1 MRKIYSATLC
11 VMLVSTLAAAQEV
24 MRLSMAECMD
34 YAMKHNNTVRNAA
47 IDVLIQDA
55 QNRQTLS
62 ASRPHINA
70 KAEID
75 DMNVPQKTFMEA
87 KNFYPNAADGDIAAV
102 AFSLPYTASV
112 GATATQLVFDGAVFI
127 ALKARKSVLELAKSN
142 EKATQESIRYN
153 VFKAYNSLIIA
164 YRQFDIVKNSLGF
177 ARSLERDLEITRKN
191 GFAEKIDVERTS
203 VQVNNLATDS
213 IRIANLLTV
222 SEDVL
227 KFQMGLGMD
236 KSIVLTDTALEQ
248 HKNDALALLAEEKSY
263 ERIPEYNIASTAL
276 KLSEYNLKRYKYSAL
291 PTVNVFWGTGF
302 NYGSNKFEGVF
313 NKLYKYEYNSAFGLQ
328 INLPIYNGGLRLQQV
343 RETQLNIEKSNNNI
357 SLIKESI
364 DFQVALSRT
373 TLRNALL
380 QVQSQKRNMELADDV
395 LDLAQKKFKA
405 GVGSNLEI
413 TQAQTDQLRAQ
424 NGYFSALLDVTNAE
438 ADLRKALGLL
448 K

>member
-1 MRKIYSATLC
+1 MRKIYSAALC
-11 VMLVSTLAAAQEV
+11 IVLACTTAGAQEV
-24 MRLSMAECMD
+24 MRLSLADCMD
-34 YAMKHNNTVRNAA
+34 YAMKHNNSVKNAG
-47 IDVLIQDA
+47 IDVQIQDA
-55 QNRQTLS
+55 QNKQTLS
-62 ASRPHINA
+62 ASRPHINGRG
-70 KAEID
+70 ELDYMYI
-75 DMNVPQKTFMEA
+75 PQKSFMDASTFNPSIPA
-87 KNFYPNAADGDIAAV
+87 GTIAPV
-102 AFSLPYTASV
+102 TFSLPYAGSV
-112 GATATQLVFDGAVFI
+112 GATASQLVFDGAVFI
-127 ALKARKSVLELAKSN
+127 ALKARKSVMELARNN
-142 EKATQESIRYN
+142 EKATTETIRYN

-164 YRQFDIVKNSLGF
+164 YRQFEIVKNSLGF

-213 IRIANLLTV
+213 IRIANLLNV

-227 KFQMGLGMD
+227 KYQIGLKMD
-236 KSIVLTDTALEQ
+236 VQIQLTDTALEQ
-248 HKNDALALLAEEKSY
+248 HKADAISLLSEEKSY
-263 ERIPEYNIASTAL
+263 ERIPEYNIAATAL
-276 KLSEYNLKRYKYSAL
+276 KLNEYNLKRYKYSAL
-291 PTVNVFWGTGF
+291 PTVNVFWAYGT
-302 NYGSNKFEGVF
+302 NYGSDKFEHIF
-313 NKLYKYEYNSAFGLQ
+313 DKLYKYELSSAFGLQ
-328 INLPIYNGGLRLQQV
+328 INLPIYNGGLRTQQL
-343 RETQLNIEKSNNNI
+343 RESQLNIAKSNNNI
-357 SLIKESI
+357 SFIKESI

>member
-1 MRKIYSATLC
+1 MRKIYSAALC
-11 VMLVSTLAAAQEV
+11 VMLVSNLAGAQEV
-24 MRLSMAECMD
+24 VRLSMAECMD
-34 YAMKHNNTVRNAA
+34 YAMKHNNSVRNAA

-62 ASRPHINA
+62 ASRPHINS

-75 DMNVPQKTFMEA
+75 YLNVPQKSFMDA
-87 KNFYPNAADGDIAAV
+87 KNFSPTAPDGQIAAI

-112 GATATQLVFDGAVFI
+112 GVTASQLLFDGAVFI
-127 ALKARKSVLELAKSN
+127 ALKARRSVLELAKSN

-153 VFKAYNSLIIA
+153 VFKAYNSLVIA
-164 YRQFDIVKNSLGF
+164 YRQFEIVKNSLGF

-248 HKNDALALLAEEKSY
+248 HKNDALALLAEDKSY

-276 KLSEYNLKRYKYSAL
+276 RLNEYNLKRYKYSAL
-291 PTVNVFWGTGF
+291 PTVNVFWGTGV
-302 NYGSNKFEGVF
+302 NYGSKKFEEVF
-313 NKLYKYEYNSAFGLQ
+313 TKLYNYEYNSAFGLQ

-343 RETQLNIEKSNNNI
+343 RESQLNIEKSNNNI

-364 DFQVALSRT
+364 DFQVAISRT

-405 GVGSNLEI
+405 GVGSNMEI

>member
-1 MRKIYSATLC
+1 
-11 VMLVSTLAAAQEV
+11 MLISTLAAAQEV

-34 YAMKHNNTVRNAA
+34 YAMKHNNTVKNAR
-47 IDVLIQDA
+47 IDVLIQDV
-55 QNRQTLS
+55 QNKQTLS

-70 KAEID
+70 RGEVD
-75 DMNVPQKTFMEA
+75 YLYMPQKSFLDA
-87 KNFYPNAADGDIAAV
+87 SNFNSSVPKGTISSV
-102 AFSLPYTASV
+102 AFSLPYASSI
-112 GATATQLVFDGAVFI
+112 GATASQLVFDGAVFV
-127 ALKARKSVLELAKSN
+127 ALKARNSVMELAKHN

-153 VFKAYNSLIIA
+153 VYKAYNSLIIA
-164 YRQFDIVKNSLGF
+164 YRQFEIIKNSLGF

-227 KFQMGLGMD
+227 KYQIGLGMD
-236 KSIVLTDTALEQ
+236 VAIVLTDTAIEQ
-248 HKNDALALLAEEKSY
+248 HKTDALGLLAEEKNY
-263 ERIPEYNIASTAL
+263 ERIPEYNVAATVV
-276 KLSEYNLKRYKYSAL
+276 KLNEYNLKRYKYSAL
-291 PTVNVFWGTGF
+291 PTVNVFWAYGT
-302 NYGSNKFEGVF
+302 NYGSDKFEHIF
-313 NKLYKYEYNSAFGLQ
+313 DKLYKYELNSVFGLQ
-328 INLPIYNGGLRLQQV
+328 INLPIYNGGMRMQQV
-343 RETQLNIEKSNNNI
+343 RESMLNIEKSNNNI

-373 TLRNALL
+373 SLRNALL

>member
-1 MRKIYSATLC
+1 MRKIYSAALC
-11 VMLVSTLAAAQEV
+11 VVLASNLAGAQEV

-34 YAMKHNNTVRNAA
+34 YAMKHNNSVRNAA

-62 ASRPHINA
+62 ASRPHING
-70 KAEID
+70 KGEVDYMHI
-75 DMNVPQKTFMEA
+75 PQKSFLDASAFNPSLPT
-87 KNFYPNAADGDIAAV
+87 GTIAPV
-102 AFSLPYTASV
+102 AFSLPYASSV
-112 GATATQLVFDGAVFI
+112 GATASQLVFDGAVFI
-127 ALKARKSVLELAKSN
+127 ALKARRSVLELAKSN

-153 VFKAYNSLIIA
+153 VFKAYNSLVIA
-164 YRQFDIVKNSLGF
+164 YRQFEIVKNSLGF

-227 KFQMGLGMD
+227 KFQIGLGMNV
-236 KSIVLTDTALEQ
+236 SIALTDTGIEQ
-248 HKNDALALLAEEKSY
+248 HKADALALLAEEENY
-263 ERIPEYNIASTAL
+263 ERIPEYNTASTAL
-276 KLSEYNLKRYKYSAL
+276 KLNQYNLKRYKYSAL
-291 PTVNVFWGTGF
+291 PTVNVFWAYGT
-302 NYGSNKFEGVF
+302 NYGSDKFEHIF
-313 NKLYKYEYNSAFGLQ
+313 DKLYRYELSSAFGLQ

-343 RETQLNIEKSNNNI
+343 RESQLNIEKSNNNI

-364 DFQVALSRT
+364 DFQVAISRT

-405 GVGSNLEI
+405 GVGSNMEI